1 MKKILVILLTLVILV
16 AFVGCTNKDLFDTV
30 LTYDYAIIF
39 LPDGTTKTV
48 EIAQWTDYAD
58 GDQIQ
63 IKGTDGTVYLMHSMN
78 CVLVN
83 EK

>member
-1 MKKILVILLTLVILV
+1 MKKILVILLTLVLLV

-48 EIAQWTDYAD
+48 EIKQWRDYED

-63 IKGTDGTVYLMHSMN
+63 ITATDGTVYLMHSMN

>member
-1 MKKILVILLTLVILV
+1 MKKILVILLTLVVLV
-16 AFVGCTNKDLFDTV
+16 TFVACGNIDLVDTV
-30 LTYDYAIIF
+30 FTYDYAIIF

-48 EIAQWTDYAD
+48 EIAQWRDYED

-63 IKGTDGTVYLMHSMN
+63 IKAKDGTIYLVHSVN